1 MSLLPI
7 PVCCLSLVLLT
18 AAVPR
23 TAAAE
28 VTVKDRAALTAALQK
43 AAPGTVIKLAPGTY
57 AGGISAS
64 GVAGTKAQPV
74 IVTAANPA
82 QPPVIE
88 GGASGIQLSGCSFVE
103 LRHLHFS
110 GATANGINVD
120 DGGSGQPAAQG
131 IALRHLQVTG
141 NAPRGNRDGIK
152 LSGLRDFTVE
162 NCTVARW
169 GLSGSGIDMVGCHSG
184 VVANCEFKHDG
195 AAAGMANGV
204 QMKGGSS
211 DITVQR
217 CRFLEAGGRGVN
229 LGGHTGAEYFRPLG
243 AKTEAARLTVED
255 CLFSGVQAPVAFV
268 GVDGA
273 VVRHNTIH
281 RPGRW
286 VLRILQENTGADM
299 VKSRHGSFSNNLIVF
314 QSASLREAVNI
325 GGGTEPAT
333 FQFEGNTW
341 HCEDRP
347 ADTKRLIRLPS
358 PEKGGTYDKT
368 PKFTAAESGDFTL
381 TGDSPV
387 KNAGIRPEKKQ
398 TK

>member
-1 MSLLPI
+1 MSLFPF
-7 PVCCLSLVLLT
+7 PTRCLSLLLLS
-18 AAVPR
+18 AGMQR
-23 TAAAE
+23 TECAE
-28 VTVKDRAALTAALQK
+28 VTVKDRAALAGALQK
-43 AAPGTVIKLAPGTY
+43 AVPGTVIRVAPGTY

-64 GVAGTKAQPV
+64 GVAGTKTQPV
-74 IVTAANPA
+74 VLTAADPA

-88 GGASGIQLSGCSFVE
+88 GGASGIQLSGCSFIE
-103 LRHLHFS
+103 LSHLHFS

-120 DGGSGQPAAQG
+120 DGGSGKPAAQG
-131 IALRHLQVTG
+131 IALRHLKVTN

-152 LSGLRDFTVE
+152 LSGLREFTVE
-162 NCTVARW
+162 NCRVERW

-184 VVANCEFKHDG
+184 VVANSEFKHDG
-195 AAAGMANGV
+195 PAAGMANGV

-217 CRFLEAGGRGVN
+217 CRFIDSGGRGVN

-243 AKTEAARLTVED
+243 SKAEAASLTVED

-273 VVRHNTIH
+273 VVRHNTIY

-299 VKSRHGSFSNNLIVF
+299 VKSRNGSFTSNLIVF
-314 QSASLREAVNI
+314 QSTSLREAVNI

-358 PEKGGTYDKT
+358 PEKGGHYDKT
-368 PKFTAAESGDFTL
+368 PKFTAEEDGDFTL
-381 TGDSPV
+381 TPDSPV
-387 KNAGIRPEKKQ
+387 KNAGMRPEKKAV
-398 TK
+398 K